1 MHAVIVKLKKSNCD
15 PKLSVR
21 TAGLEG
27 GIRQLPAMES
37 DADEDSGEDI
47 VQNPWLD
54 ERSTSA
60 FCTGTI

>member
-1 MHAVIVKLKKSNCD
+1 M
-15 PKLSVR
+15 
-21 TAGLEG
+21 EG